1 MGEVVVPSKSRGGPF
16 CARRNAR
23 ERRLRARAHG
33 RVVRARCDLVEN
45 LDVERP
51 PRDGHV
57 GC

>member
-1 MGEVVVPSKSRGGPF
+1 MRASEG
-16 CARRNAR
+16 CARA
-23 ERRLRARAHG
+23 LAGA
-33 RVVRARCDLVEN
+33 VVRARCDLVEN